1 VSALATTKAQSGDNG
16 SLRYARLTSTVN
28 SLTSRLQTSEAKGG
42 RLNEENQAEPPQEPC
57 SGCIVEE
64 RLSALEEI
72 IEESQQ
78 LLKALRREARQIRT
92 LLDKEK

>member
-1 VSALATTKAQSGDNG
+1 M
-16 SLRYARLTSTVN
+16 
-28 SLTSRLQTSEAKGG
+28 
-42 RLNEENQAEPPQEPC
+42 NEENQNETPQEPC
-57 SGCIVEE
+57 AGCIVEE